1 MKPNH
6 KIVQN
11 IILLLVSGLAAG
23 LMLSLIIFSSSCSST
38 TIEDIAP
45 AEVTKIQQGDTSKI
59 FIVDQTGKKWD
70 VTHAVEKYHFVPEQ
84 FQFGLGPD
92 AIPPILHPK
101 FLRPGDVGYPDPFS
115 PFLTI
120 IYQIGDDVRAYPLF
134 VMRYFEVANES
145 IGGSKVAV
153 GY

>member
-1 MKPNH
+1 MKSGN
-6 KIVQN
+6 KNVQN
-11 IILLLVSGLAAG
+11 FLLLLVSGLAAG
-23 LMLSLIIFSSSCSST
+23 LTLSLIVFSTSCSST

-45 AEVTKIQQGDTSKI
+45 AEVTKIQGDTSKI

-101 FLRPGDVGYPDPFS
+101 FLRPGDIGYPNPTS

-120 IYQIGDDVRAYPLF
+120 IYQVGDDIRAYPLF
-134 VMRYFEVANES
+134 VMRYFEIANES
-145 IGGSKVAV
+145 IGSSKVAV